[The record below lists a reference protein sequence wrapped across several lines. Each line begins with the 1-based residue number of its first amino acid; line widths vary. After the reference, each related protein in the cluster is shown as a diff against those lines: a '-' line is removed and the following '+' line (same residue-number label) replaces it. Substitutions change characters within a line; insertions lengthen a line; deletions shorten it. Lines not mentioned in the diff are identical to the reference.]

1 MYVYEMFYFFC
12 KNRYKWVKSSHYI
25 RMHTHTQVISFQMQ
39 NHKLK
44 VLNRKHGGY
53 TINFYNFIYKCISY
67 TNIYSVSFLPLWYEI
82 QSELLLLLS
91 NWQR

>member
-25 RMHTHTQVISFQMQ
+25 RMHIHTHIHTQVIHFQTQ

-44 VLNRKHGGY
+44 VLNRNHGGY
-53 TINFYNFIYKCISY
+53 TINFCNFY
-67 TNIYSVSFLPLWYEI
+67 L
-82 QSELLLLLS
+82 QMH
-91 NWQR
+91 